1 MSPFLVSRFLY
12 NLFFF
17 TNRVFEHLSMK
28 KDSFNQIM
36 RKRPQKSVFVDL
48 LEKCLGMTLVY
59 EVVCAC
65 GFEFLGTF

>member
-1 MSPFLVSRFLY
+1 
-12 NLFFF
+12 
-17 TNRVFEHLSMK
+17 MK

-48 LEKCLGMTLVY
+48 LEKYLGMTLVY